1 MRPPQGTLMKIEAI
15 RKKLE
20 KAAPG
25 RPIGPFEIDLS
36 DIRIDPTMQVRDR
49 LDKQNMHRIRSAYR
63 AGTELP
69 PLALAFV
76 EGDDTFPIV
85 LDGHHRVTVLEALAA
100 EARLRGSPASM
111 TAQATFVA
119 LTEAEARFQAALANT
134 THGLQLKPRESRRVF
149 AAYVKA
155 GRHRKG
161 DEFRSYRDIG
171 KDMGRDHKTIIAW
184 MKADF
189 PSEAAR
195 MTEPEKATEGGDGP
209 PPPVVVV
216 AHAMDAWLLEGR
228 HLFEQGGS
236 SDRSRLTDGLGRL
249 LRSFEVA
256 LAQEE
261 WDGTI
266 PGLDLETSTEL
277 PEDAD
282 F

>member
-1 MRPPQGTLMKIEAI
+1 MKIEAI

-20 KAAPG
+20 KVAPG
-25 RPIGPFEIDLS
+25 QPIGPLEIDLS

-49 LDKQNMHRIRSAYR
+49 LDKKNMHRIRAAYR

-69 PLALAFV
+69 ALALAFV
-76 EGDDTFPIV
+76 EGDASFPIV
-85 LDGHHRVTVLEALAA
+85 LDGHHRFTVLEALAA
-100 EARLRGSPASM
+100 EARLRGGPASM
-111 TAQATFVA
+111 TVQATFVS
-119 LTEAEARFQAALANT
+119 LTEAEARLQAALANF
-134 THGLQLKPRESRRVF
+134 THGLQLKARESRRVF

-161 DEFRSYRDIG
+161 DDFKSYRDMG

-189 PSEAAR
+189 PSEAAG
-195 MTEPEKATEGGDGP
+195 MMVPEKATAGGDGP

-228 HLFEQGGS
+228 CLFEQGGS
-236 SDRSRLTDGLGRL
+236 SDRSRLAAGLRRL
-249 LRSFEVA
+249 LRSFEVD
-256 LAQEE
+256 LAREE

-266 PGLDLETSTEL
+266 PGLDLEASNEL
-277 PEDAD
+277 PVDVD

>member
-1 MRPPQGTLMKIEAI
+1 MRQPQGTLMKIEAI

-36 DIRIDPTMQVRDR
+36 DIRIDPTMQVRDG
-49 LDKQNMHRIRSAYR
+49 LDKSNLRRIRSAYR

-76 EGDDTFPIV
+76 KGDETLPIV
-85 LDGHHRVTVLEALAA
+85 LDGHHRLTVLEALAA
-100 EARLRGSPASM
+100 EARLRDGPASI
-111 TAQATFVA
+111 AVQATFVT
-119 LTEAEARFQAALANT
+119 LTEAEARFQAALANF
-134 THGLQLKPRESRRVF
+134 THGQPLKPRESRRVF
-149 AAYVKA
+149 AAYIKA

-161 DEFRSYRDIG
+161 DDYRSYRDMG

-216 AHAMDAWLLEGR
+216 AHAMDAWLLAGR
-228 HLFEQGGS
+228 CLFEQGGS
-236 SDRSRLTDGLGRL
+236 SDRSRLTEGLGRL
-249 LRSFEVA
+249 LRSFEAA